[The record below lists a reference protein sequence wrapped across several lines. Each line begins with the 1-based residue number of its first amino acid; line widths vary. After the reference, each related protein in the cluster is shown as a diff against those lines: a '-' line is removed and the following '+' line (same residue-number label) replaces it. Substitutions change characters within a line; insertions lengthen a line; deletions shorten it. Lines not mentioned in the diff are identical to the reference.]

1 MVCLVRLL
9 ERPKIKEPILIE
21 GLPGIGFVANIA
33 AMHMIRELGGRKFAI
48 IKSSSFQDFAI
59 TDKDGG
65 LRTPVNELYACADRL
80 VILYGNTQA
89 NDNVGQYELCWK
101 VLELVKEMGC
111 ELVITMGGYKR
122 DRLPRKPRVLCAA
135 TDGELLEEAKKLCD
149 GVILGNIYGAAGLL
163 LGLGKLMGMR
173 GVCFLAETLGLY
185 PDPRAAS
192 EVLKVVSAF
201 LDIEIDLSRLE
212 QAAIVAED
220 MWRSLRPPEELRPA
234 RRRGEG
240 IV

>member
-135 TDGELLEEAKKLCD
+135 TDEELLEEAKKLCD
-149 GVILGNIYGAAGLL
+149 GVILGNIYG
-163 LGLGKLMGMR
+163 
-173 GVCFLAETLGLY
+173 
-185 PDPRAAS
+185 
-192 EVLKVVSAF
+192 
-201 LDIEIDLSRLE
+201 LSL
-212 QAAIVAED
+212 IH
-220 MWRSLRPPEELRPA
+220 
-234 RRRGEG
+234 
-240 IV
+240 I

>member
-1 MVCLVRLL
+1 VKLL
-9 ERPKIKEPILIE
+9 ERPRVEKPILIE

-59 TDKDGG
+59 TDRDGK
-65 LRTPVNELYACADRL
+65 LKSPINELYLCADRL
-80 VILYGNTQA
+80 VVLYGNTQA
-89 NDNVGQYELCWK
+89 NDNVGQYELCWE
-101 VLELVKEMGC
+101 VLKLVREMGC

-122 DRLPRKPRVLCAA
+122 EAPPMKPRVLCAA
-135 TDGELLEEAKKLCD
+135 TDEELLEEARELCD
-149 GVILGNIYGAAGLL
+149 GLILGNIYGAAGLL

-201 LDIEIDLSRLE
+201 LGIDIDLSKLE
-212 QAAIVAED
+212 QAAMIAED
-220 MWRSLRPPEELRPA
+220 MWRSLRSREEA
-234 RRRGEG
+234 RTPRKRGEG